1 MPTMESVN
9 GVPVSYIN
17 TLPKRRINAFGTI
30 FCGKYDPE
38 SGLIFLL
45 DDEEQLTDVVMQV
58 PKKPASPETV
68 DDAGPEPEAS
78 NIESKPV
85 KRKRAKTAPKK
96 ETPKKNHKISF
107 SPVPFFAGAGLVT
120 LVTAIY
126 VALQYAIYEGLL

>member
-1 MPTMESVN
+1 MPIMESIN
-9 GVPVSYIN
+9 GVPVSYIH

-58 PKKPASPETV
+58 PAKPAQPEPV
-68 DDAGPEPEAS
+68 NVPEPE
-78 NIESKPV
+78 ESKPDV
-85 KRKRAKTAPKK
+85 KRSKQKRNKKAPKQEK
-96 ETPKKNHKISF
+96 QKSHSKVSF
-107 SPVPFFAGAGLVT
+107 SPVPFLAGAGFIT

-126 VALQYAIYEGLL
+126 VALQYALYEGLL